1 MSDKC
6 ENCGSPATHT
16 GEFAEGRESG
26 GRVPLCL
33 KCATKYR
40 CSGLR
45 PIEAPS
51 ELAGPTGSG
60 RWRSYAKWDHSLGFE
75 EDTTTDSHGSKEAA
89 LAVCDILQREG
100 LGGNRVHFPVK
111 TWVAEIP

>member
-1 MSDKC
+1 MSEIK
-6 ENCGSPATHT
+6 
-16 GEFAEGRESG
+16 
-26 GRVPLCL
+26 
-33 KCATKYR
+33 KQWCATCNDWREHGTWQHEGK
-40 CSGLR
+40 
-45 PIEAPS
+45 S
-51 ELAGPTGSG
+51 ELAGPKGSG